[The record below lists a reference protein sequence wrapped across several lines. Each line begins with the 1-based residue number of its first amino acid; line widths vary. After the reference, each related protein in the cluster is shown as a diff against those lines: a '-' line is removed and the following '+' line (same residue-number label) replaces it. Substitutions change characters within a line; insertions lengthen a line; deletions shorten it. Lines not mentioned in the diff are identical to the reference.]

1 MPKLTIDLLRDGDVA
16 AQKIFHASFQPGPG
30 KLEYFLDW
38 TPFQINEL
46 TVGLVRGNFDASNRF
61 LALVLQADEKQVF
74 DSVGNLAEHKG
85 IQFGVR
91 FFSDYIGLF
100 FEPDDVVY

>member
-16 AQKIFHASFQPGPG
+16 ARKIFHASFQSGPG
-30 KLEYFLDW
+30 NSESFLDW
-38 TPFQINEL
+38 TPFQISASTTCL
-46 TVGLVRGNFDASNRF
+46 IRGNFDSSNRF

-91 FFSDYIGLF
+91 ILSDYIGLF
-100 FEPDDVVY
+100 FEPNDVVY